1 MSNTSAQI
9 SSNTSEVTDKG
20 FIKQLIDGDFG
31 LAKTYW
37 LYFVLGGIAV
47 NLLLMIPISSS
58 SLGLIV
64 VSMLAAIAYYIVVL
78 TGIWNSASRYTG
90 SKIWSVLAKIIVGAN
105 SAFLVFMFISV
116 FTG

>member
-1 MSNTSAQI
+1 MSNTSTQI
-9 SSNTSEVTDKG
+9 SSNTNEQTAKS

-37 LYFVLGGIAV
+37 LYFILGGMAI
-47 NLLLMIPISSS
+47 NLLLFFPMSSS

-64 VSMLAAIAYYIVVL
+64 VSMLAAIAYDIVVL

-105 SAFLVFMFISV
+105 AVFLVFAVILMFSD
-116 FTG
+116 

>member
-64 VSMLAAIAYYIVVL
+64 VSMLAAIVYAIVVL
-78 TGIWNSASRYTG
+78 TGVWNSASRYIG

-105 SAFLVFMFISV
+105 SVFLVFTVILMFSE
-116 FTG
+116 

>member
-9 SSNTSEVTDKG
+9 SSNTSEVTAKG

-37 LYFVLGGIAV
+37 LYFVLGG
-47 NLLLMIPISSS
+47 NLLWLLLMFPISSS
-58 SLGLIV
+58 SFELIV
-64 VSMLAAIAYYIVVL
+64 VSTLAAIAYDIVVL
-78 TGIWNSASRYTG
+78 TGIWNSASRHTG

-105 SAFLVFMFISV
+105 VVFLAFTIISEFSV
-116 FTG
+116 

>member
-1 MSNTSAQI
+1 MSNTIAQI
-9 SSNTSEVTDKG
+9 SSNTSEVTAKG

-37 LYFVLGGIAV
+37 LYFVLGS
-47 NLLLMIPISSS
+47 NLLWLLLMFPISSS

-64 VSMLAAIAYYIVVL
+64 VSMLAGISYDIVVL

-105 SAFLVFMFISV
+105 AFFLVFTVILMFSE
-116 FTG
+116 

>member
-9 SSNTSEVTDKG
+9 SNNTSEVTAKG

-37 LYFVLGGIAV
+37 LYFVLGS
-47 NLLLMIPISSS
+47 NLLWLLLMFPISSS

-64 VSMLAAIAYYIVVL
+64 VSMLAAISYDIVVL
-78 TGIWNSASRYTG
+78 TGISNSASRYTG

-105 SAFLVFMFISV
+105 AVFLVFAVILMFSE
-116 FTG
+116 

>member
-9 SSNTSEVTDKG
+9 SSNTSEVTTKG

-64 VSMLAAIAYYIVVL
+64 VSMLAAIVYVIVVL
-78 TGIWNSASRYTG
+78 TGVWNSASRYTG

-105 SAFLVFMFISV
+105 AVFLVFSVILMFSE
-116 FTG
+116 

>member
-1 MSNTSAQI
+1 MSNTIAQI
-9 SSNTSEVTDKG
+9 SSNTSEVTAKG

-37 LYFVLGGIAV
+37 LYFVLGS
-47 NLLLMIPISSS
+47 NLLWLLLMFPILSG
-58 SLGLIV
+58 SLVLIV
-64 VSMLAAIAYYIVVL
+64 VAMLASIAYAIVVL

-105 SAFLVFMFISV
+105 VVFLAFTIISEFSV
-116 FTG
+116 

>member
-9 SSNTSEVTDKG
+9 LSNTSEVTAKG

-37 LYFVLGGIAV
+37 LYGVLGSIAM
-47 NLLLMIPISSS
+47 NLLLMFPILSG
-58 SLGLIV
+58 SLVLIV
-64 VSMLAAIAYYIVVL
+64 VAMLASIAYAIVVL

-105 SAFLVFMFISV
+105 AVFLVFAVILMFSA
-116 FTG
+116 

>member
-9 SSNTSEVTDKG
+9 SSNTSEVTAKG
-20 FIKQLIDGDFG
+20 FIKQLIEGDFG

-64 VSMLAAIAYYIVVL
+64 VFTLASIAYAIIVL
-78 TGIWNSASRYTG
+78 TGVWNSASRYTG

-105 SAFLVFMFISV
+105 AVFLVFAVILMFSE
-116 FTG
+116 

>member
-1 MSNTSAQI
+1 MSNTIAQI
-9 SSNTSEVTDKG
+9 SSNTSEVTAKG

-37 LYFVLGGIAV
+37 LYFVLGS
-47 NLLLMIPISSS
+47 NLLWLLLMFPISSS

-64 VSMLAAIAYYIVVL
+64 VSMLAVISYDIVVL

-105 SAFLVFMFISV
+105 AVFLVFAVILMFSE
-116 FTG
+116 

>member
-9 SSNTSEVTDKG
+9 SSNTNEQTAKS

-37 LYFVLGGIAV
+37 LYFILGGMAI
-47 NLLLMIPISSS
+47 NLLLFFPMSSS
-58 SLGLIV
+58 SFGLIV
-64 VSMLAAIAYYIVVL
+64 VSMLAAIVYVIVVL
-78 TGIWNSASRYTG
+78 TGVWNSASRYTG

-105 SAFLVFMFISV
+105 AVFLVFAVILMFSA
-116 FTG
+116 

>member
-9 SSNTSEVTDKG
+9 SSNTSEVTAKG

-105 SAFLVFMFISV
+105 SVFLVFMFISV

>member
-9 SSNTSEVTDKG
+9 LSNTSEVTAKG

-37 LYFVLGGIAV
+37 LYFVVGSNLLW
-47 NLLLMIPISSS
+47 LLLMFPISSS

-64 VSMLAAIAYYIVVL
+64 VSTLAAIAYDIVVL
-78 TGIWNSASRYTG
+78 TGVWNSASRYTG
-90 SKIWSVLAKIIVGAN
+90 SKIWSILAKIIVGAN
-105 SAFLVFMFISV
+105 AVFLVFAVILIFSV
-116 FTG
+116 

>member
-9 SSNTSEVTDKG
+9 SSNTSEVTTKG

-37 LYFVLGGIAV
+37 LYFVLGS
-47 NLLLMIPISSS
+47 NLLWLLLMFPISAS

-64 VSMLAAIAYYIVVL
+64 VSTLAVIAYDIVVL

-90 SKIWSVLAKIIVGAN
+90 SMIWSVLAKIIVGAN
-105 SAFLVFMFISV
+105 AVFLVFAVILMFSE
-116 FTG
+116 

>member
-9 SSNTSEVTDKG
+9 SSNTTEVTDKG

-37 LYFVLGGIAV
+37 LYFVLGS
-47 NLLLMIPISSS
+47 NLLWLLLMFPISSS

-64 VSMLAAIAYYIVVL
+64 VSMLAAIVYAIVVL
-78 TGIWNSASRYTG
+78 TGVWNSASRYTG

-105 SAFLVFMFISV
+105 AIFLVFSVILMFSE
-116 FTG
+116 

>member
-9 SSNTSEVTDKG
+9 LGNTSEVTAKG

-37 LYFVLGGIAV
+37 LYFVVGS
-47 NLLLMIPISSS
+47 NLLLMFPISSS
-58 SLGLIV
+58 SFGLIV
-64 VSMLAAIAYYIVVL
+64 VSVLAAIVYVIVVL
-78 TGIWNSASRYTG
+78 TGVWNSASRYTG

-105 SAFLVFMFISV
+105 AVFLVFAVILMISE
-116 FTG
+116 

>member
-1 MSNTSAQI
+1 MSNASAQI
-9 SSNTSEVTDKG
+9 SSNTSEVTVKG

-37 LYFVLGGIAV
+37 LYFILGGMAI
-47 NLLLMIPISSS
+47 NLLLFFPMSSS

-64 VSMLAAIAYYIVVL
+64 VYMLAAIAYDIVVL

-90 SKIWSVLAKIIVGAN
+90 SKIWSALAKIIVGAN
-105 SAFLVFMFISV
+105 AVFLVFVVISMFSE
-116 FTG
+116 

>member
-9 SSNTSEVTDKG
+9 LSNTSEVTAKG

-37 LYFVLGGIAV
+37 LYFVVGSNLLW
-47 NLLLMIPISSS
+47 LLLMFPILSSS
-58 SLGLIV
+58 FGLIV
-64 VSMLAAIAYYIVVL
+64 VSMLAAIAYDIVVL

-105 SAFLVFMFISV
+105 AVFLVFSVILMFSE
-116 FTG
+116 

>member
-9 SSNTSEVTDKG
+9 LSNTSEVTAKG

-37 LYFVLGGIAV
+37 LYFVVGSNLLW
-47 NLLLMIPISSS
+47 LLLMFPISSS

-64 VSMLAAIAYYIVVL
+64 VSMLAAIAYDVVVL
-78 TGIWNSASRYTG
+78 TGVWNSASRYTG
-90 SKIWSVLAKIIVGAN
+90 SKIWSVLAKIIVGTNAV
-105 SAFLVFMFISV
+105 FLVFSVILMFSE
-116 FTG
+116 

>member
-37 LYFVLGGIAV
+37 LYLILGGMAI
-47 NLLLMIPISSS
+47 NLLLFFPMSSS

-64 VSMLAAIAYYIVVL
+64 VSMLAAIVYAIVVL
-78 TGIWNSASRYTG
+78 TGVWNSASRYIG

-105 SAFLVFMFISV
+105 SVFLVFTVILMFSE
-116 FTG
+116 

>member
-9 SSNTSEVTDKG
+9 SSNTSEVTGKG

-64 VSMLAAIAYYIVVL
+64 VFTLASIAYAIIVL
-78 TGIWNSASRYTG
+78 TGVWNSASRYTG

-105 SAFLVFMFISV
+105 AVFLVFAVILMFSE
-116 FTG
+116 

>member
-9 SSNTSEVTDKG
+9 LSNTSEVTAKG

-37 LYFVLGGIAV
+37 LYFVLGGMAI
-47 NLLLMIPISSS
+47 NLLLFFPISSS

-64 VSMLAAIAYYIVVL
+64 VSMLAAIAYDIVVL

-105 SAFLVFMFISV
+105 AIFLVFAVILMFSE
-116 FTG
+116 

>member
-1 MSNTSAQI
+1 MSIKSAKI
-9 SSNTSEVTDKG
+9 SSNTTEVTDKG

-37 LYFVLGGIAV
+37 LYFILGGMAI
-47 NLLLMIPISSS
+47 NLLLFFPMSSS

-64 VSMLAAIAYYIVVL
+64 VSMLAAIVYAIVVL
-78 TGIWNSASRYTG
+78 TGVWNSASRYIG

-105 SAFLVFMFISV
+105 SVFLVFTVILMFSE
-116 FTG
+116 

>member
-9 SSNTSEVTDKG
+9 SSNTSEVTAKG

-37 LYFVLGGIAV
+37 LYFVLGS
-47 NLLLMIPISSS
+47 NLLWLLLMFPISSS
-58 SLGLIV
+58 SFGLIV
-64 VSMLAAIAYYIVVL
+64 VSMLAAIAYDIVVL

-105 SAFLVFMFISV
+105 AVFLVFAVILMFSE
-116 FTG
+116 

>member
-9 SSNTSEVTDKG
+9 LSNTSEVTAKG

-37 LYFVLGGIAV
+37 LYFVLGS
-47 NLLLMIPISSS
+47 NLLWLLLMFPISSS

-64 VSMLAAIAYYIVVL
+64 VSMLAAIAYDIVVL

-105 SAFLVFMFISV
+105 VVFLAFTIISEFSV
-116 FTG
+116 